1 MYINCDRCIATMIII
16 TITIL
21 TFKNI
26 SIIILKDMNIIIL
39 MKIFKTINEKIDDS
53 DLLSDDADFKFESN
67 VNINVRKKARKIC
80 DYNYNNDKLIL
91 N

>member
-1 MYINCDRCIATMIII
+1 
-16 TITIL
+16 
-21 TFKNI
+21 
-26 SIIILKDMNIIIL
+26 